1 MYVTE
6 QTPPERAHAV
16 DEKPAFSA
24 APRPVTQA
32 TFPVGP
38 GVDCPVT
45 VAVHLV
51 CEPSVRGA
59 VCVPAGEQTIVT
71 LVDWAY
77 AIRAPATASTRKE
90 LLRSNTTT
98 RTNGLAFVCLASTL
112 PQRCSADIGMT

>member
-45 VAVHLV
+45 VAVHLACV
-51 CEPSVRGA
+51 PSGSGSVGE
-59 VCVPAGEQTIVT
+59 PAGEQTTVT
-71 LVDWAY
+71 LVDWA
-77 AIRAPATASTRKE
+77 
-90 LLRSNTTT
+90 
-98 RTNGLAFVCLASTL
+98 
-112 PQRCSADIGMT
+112 